1 MFFLGH
7 VGYHN
12 VRRKEKILKKMI
24 EEYRAVASALEKR
37 SKELAE
43 MIKNERDVFALHR
56 LERRKYIID
65 TERYE
70 VLRDIR
76 DMTEILM
83 REEAL
88 YGEAV

>member
-1 MFFLGH
+1 M
-7 VGYHN
+7 
-12 VRRKEKILKKMI
+12 KKMI
-24 EEYRAVASALEKR
+24 EEYKEVAQALEKR
-37 SKELAE
+37 SKELAD
-43 MIKNERDVFALHR
+43 MIKQERDVLKLHR

-70 VLRDIR
+70 VLRDIK

-83 REEAL
+83 REENL

>member
-1 MFFLGH
+1 M
-7 VGYHN
+7 
-12 VRRKEKILKKMI
+12 KKMI
-24 EEYRAVASALEKR
+24 EEYKEVAQALDKR
-37 SKELAE
+37 SKELAD
-43 MIKNERDVFALHR
+43 MIKQERDVLKLHR

-70 VLRDIR
+70 VLRDIK

-83 REEAL
+83 REENL

>member
-1 MFFLGH
+1 
-7 VGYHN
+7 
-12 VRRKEKILKKMI
+12 MI

-43 MIKNERDVFALHR
+43 M
-56 LERRKYIID
+56 RRKYIID